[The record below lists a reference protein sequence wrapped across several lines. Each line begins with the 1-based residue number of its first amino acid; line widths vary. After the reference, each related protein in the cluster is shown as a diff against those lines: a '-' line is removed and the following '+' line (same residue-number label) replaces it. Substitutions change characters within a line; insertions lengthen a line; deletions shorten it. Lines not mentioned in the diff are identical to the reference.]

1 MVEKFLFKPVCASGT
16 IKYALIDESVDIEV
30 HIEVFVQLPTVN
42 YQGEQVDAHMCR
54 NEYYLKKNPDTS
66 ITSWN
71 DKWWFS
77 AVNESGSQLN
87 IFLKHEDNQTFL
99 CAESTAAAVMVVRS
113 LKPDAAIPMTSL
125 YGEPY
130 NTIKVTRG
138 TTDTI
143 RPSRES

>member
-16 IKYALIDESVDIEV
+16 VKYAIIDENVDFEV

-77 AVNESGSQLN
+77 AVNESGSQLMN
-87 IFLKHEDNQTFL
+87 FNPLAGFDSANGCL
-99 CAESTAAAVMVVRS
+99 
-113 LKPDAAIPMTSL
+113 L
-125 YGEPY
+125 Y
-130 NTIKVTRG
+130 
-138 TTDTI
+138 
-143 RPSRES
+143 SFF